1 MYNPQLDTF
10 IRVADAGSFNKAA
23 EAAYI
28 TPTAVIKQI
37 NLLESDLGVRLF
49 ERTHRGLK
57 LTKAGISLYKDT
69 KYIIQYCR
77 DSVIRAR
84 NAMQE
89 DGGIIRIGT
98 SPMTPAQILVRL
110 WPKIHELCPDLKFQL
125 IPFENTPENARE
137 ILQGAK
143 DYADEVI
150 RKYNKWSTQGGL
162 GKEMEAE
169 RSALRDKL
177 GDTDDKLAVRT
188 GKKGK
193 GKKEASPEDFKVG
206 DTVMVLSLNLKGT
219 VSTPPNAKG
228 DLYVQMGVLR
238 SLVNIKDLEHVQS
251 EEEPKEKKST
261 QAGKIQMSKTL
272 SISPELNLI
281 GKRVDEALPILDKYL
296 DDAYLAHLPK
306 VTIIHGRGTGALR
319 DAVQAHLKR
328 TKYVKSFRIGG
339 FGEGDHGVTI
349 VEFK

>member
-1 MYNPQLDTF
+1 MATTHYSELKVFALSTEGVSNACCEFD
-10 IRVADAGSFNKAA
+10 VATLRPTYRLLIGIPGKSNAFAISSKLGLPDSIIEDAKA
-23 EAAYI
+23 
-28 TPTAVIKQI
+28 
-37 NLLESDLGVRLF
+37 
-49 ERTHRGLK
+49 
-57 LTKAGISLYKDT
+57 
-69 KYIIQYCR
+69 
-77 DSVIRAR
+77 
-84 NAMQE
+84 
-89 DGGIIRIGT
+89 RIGT
-98 SPMTPAQILVRL
+98 QDKTFEDLLSELDQKRIETEREYMAANEARAEAEKLKKRLAEKNDRIDRAKDRILR
-110 WPKIHELCPDLKFQL
+110 EA
-125 IPFENTPENARE
+125 NENARE